1 MKKCPKCHKNIPS
14 NAKVCPYCGTPQSGY
29 QPMKRTPKRK
39 YAFIYPILI
48 IALVFLPMGI
58 SYFFVFNA
66 LSDSGINQT
75 ATLKTYT
82 KSNQETVVY
91 QYDSLKEFSKNV
103 KNSKKYVNKIN
114 NMESS
119 LEKIV
124 GTKNMDSEY
133 LFQITDNN
141 NIYVSMYGSKDV
153 CKLNEAC
160 VEQARY
166 SFTDEQGQPRYMAAE
181 DGKLYVTLSSGNVAR
196 LDANTLTFEKM
207 VAVGQNPEH
216 IIEEDGKLYLVNSG
230 FGYDNR
236 LSIIDIK
243 TFDTAEHVEIFQNP
257 DRILEAN
264 DKIFIQGYGGPYPDY
279 DYTVAIYDKENKT
292 YKKIGPG
299 TLMAEYNDV
308 VYVIYS
314 ETDYNTNTS
323 NHTLYSY
330 NAKTNK
336 KEETSFLQ
344 MPEELKTRI
353 FYMLSINPE
362 NGDFYVGTTDYN
374 TNGDIYRFKKDGTF
388 IEKFESGGVS
398 PRAAVFID

>member
-1 MKKCPKCHKNIPS
+1 MKLRS
-14 NAKVCPYCGTPQSGY
+14 LFFGTLCMLMLGVSF
-29 QPMKRTPKRK
+29 T
-39 YAFIYPILI
+39 
-48 IALVFLPMGI
+48 
-58 SYFFVFNA
+58 SC
-66 LSDSGINQT
+66 SD
-75 ATLKTYT
+75 
-82 KSNQETVVY
+82 
-91 QYDSLKEFSKNV
+91 DDDD
-103 KNSKKYVNKIN
+103 SKKNDEGSKVELPENRVYILNEGSYQKN
-114 NMESS
+114 NA
-119 LEKIV
+119 
-124 GTKNMDSEY
+124 G
-133 LFQITDNN
+133 ITYYDPDKRNNVIDDIFYKQNEAKLGDTGQDMIKYNN
-141 NIYVSMYGSKDV
+141 NIYVSMYGSKYV

-388 IEKFESGGVS
+388 IEKFESGGES
-398 PRAAVFID
+398 PRPAVFID

>member
-1 MKKCPKCHKNIPS
+1 MKLRS
-14 NAKVCPYCGTPQSGY
+14 LFFGTLCMLMLGVSF
-29 QPMKRTPKRK
+29 T
-39 YAFIYPILI
+39 
-48 IALVFLPMGI
+48 
-58 SYFFVFNA
+58 SC
-66 LSDSGINQT
+66 SD
-75 ATLKTYT
+75 
-82 KSNQETVVY
+82 
-91 QYDSLKEFSKNV
+91 DDDD
-103 KNSKKYVNKIN
+103 SKKNDEGSKVELPENRVYILNEGSYQKN
-114 NMESS
+114 NA
-119 LEKIV
+119 
-124 GTKNMDSEY
+124 G
-133 LFQITDNN
+133 ITYYDPDKRNNVIDDIFYKQNEAKLGDTGQDMIKYNN
-141 NIYVSMYGSKDV
+141 NIYVSMYGSKYV

-388 IEKFESGGVS
+388 IEKSKTESI
-398 PRAAVFID
+398 R